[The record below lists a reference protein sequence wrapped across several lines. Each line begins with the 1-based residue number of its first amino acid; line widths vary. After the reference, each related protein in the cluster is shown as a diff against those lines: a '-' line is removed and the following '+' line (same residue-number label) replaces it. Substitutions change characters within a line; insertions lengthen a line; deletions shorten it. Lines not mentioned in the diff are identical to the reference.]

1 MFTMINNRLNVVY
14 HMSGLVKLLF
24 YKLKNR
30 NMTIDEL
37 ILKYEKRNQ
46 FIDKLTDELDY
57 QLGLVKKEISNK
69 VNTTQIND
77 MEISNMRFN
86 QEWSLNNQFIEELKK
101 LKTII

>member
-1 MFTMINNRLNVVY
+1 
-14 HMSGLVKLLF
+14 MSGLVKLLF